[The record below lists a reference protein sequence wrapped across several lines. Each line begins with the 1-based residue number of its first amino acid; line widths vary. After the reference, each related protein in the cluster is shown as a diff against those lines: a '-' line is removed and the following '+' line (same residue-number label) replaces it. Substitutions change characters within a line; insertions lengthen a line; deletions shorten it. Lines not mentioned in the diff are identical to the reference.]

1 MLSALLQNN
10 FMQVNSTAA
19 KDFIAG
25 YLFELT
31 GQNQFD
37 YLTECFQ
44 DDQQLANIMDEAMR
58 DQQAGEFEKAM
69 EQWKKIAPMY
79 EEDIKG
85 CTDVL
90 DAYNAIKKYRDD
102 VLARPDA

>member
-31 GQNQFD
+31 G
-37 YLTECFQ
+37 
-44 DDQQLANIMDEAMR
+44 
-58 DQQAGEFEKAM
+58 
-69 EQWKKIAPMY
+69 
-79 EEDIKG
+79 
-85 CTDVL
+85 
-90 DAYNAIKKYRDD
+90 
-102 VLARPDA
+102 